1 MKIRQFSILMILVLS
16 TTLAI
21 AQTSENTKMSFAI
34 FGGINFQN
42 LNGKAL
48 NGDKLQNNM
57 ILGYHA
63 GVNIQ
68 IPVAPEF
75 YFQPGLL
82 YSTKGAKS
90 TNGSISE
97 KYKLN
102 YLEVPLNFVY
112 KGLLGNGYV
121 MVGFGPYLG
130 YGIGGKVITEGGSVT
145 VTRNIKFKKVVE
157 ANDPGASPYY
167 KAFDAGANVFA
178 GYEMA
183 SGIFLQLNTQFGMVN
198 INPQDRR
205 ISNDRSTLKNTGFGF
220 SLGYRLK

>member
-1 MKIRQFSILMILVLS
+1 MKIRQLSILMVLVLS
-16 TTLAI
+16 TTLAV
-21 AQTSENTKMSFAI
+21 AQTSENTKMSFA
-34 FGGINFQN
+34 FLGGINFQN

-145 VTRNIKFKKVVE
+145 VTRNIKFKNVVE
-157 ANDPGASPYY
+157 ANDPRTTPYY

-183 SGIFLQLNTQFGMVN
+183 SGIFLQLNTQFGMLN
-198 INPQDRR
+198 INPKDKA
-205 ISNDRSTLKNTGFGF
+205 IADDRSSLKNTGFGF